1 MSSPSSSSGSEES
14 SEFAVKLQKKKK
26 RRTFGNDDD
35 DDADGDDAN
44 GERFGGAARS
54 DRSYSKPLAFVS
66 SGRKQPVAADREDD
80 AVSDDR
86 DARVDRDERPSFGLP
101 SLGLGASSAPA
112 KKPAGGKLRKADTS
126 FERYTKG
133 IGSKLL
139 AKMGYVGGGMA
150 PIDVKVRPKGVG
162 LGFGNFEEKTASEKR
177 REAAGADDG
186 EKQPD
191 DEDGEEEKE
200 EDLYENDAM
209 RRAAKA
215 VAAEERDRD
224 GWKRGKQRQPRTQYI
239 TSLDQESRAAAEK
252 RVASVG
258 IIDMRGPP
266 AGGDGAARKRM
277 PELYYNVRLLVD
289 LLRVELIELDAKQAK
304 RREQLAVLDADHE
317 RVLSQSAAER
327 DRLIRLE
334 RVRGLVEECSK
345 RVRER
350 RIDLTQVCAL
360 FGALR
365 ANYARE
371 YELFRLSRL
380 VHSLVAPLLGERMR
394 GWAPLSDDD
403 PVAVASVFRA
413 WRDLLLPSDLL
424 DDETALLVASDAVRY
439 DARLFQKLVDD
450 HVLPP
455 LRVALMRTW
464 RPEQNSDAAIALLL
478 AWRGV
483 LPRRVFAA
491 LLDAMVV
498 PRIERVL
505 ADADQ
510 RRVDALSMHRWL
522 APWQTLLGA
531 AFEPLLPSIGQLLVG
546 AVERCDARL
555 DDAHAALHAW
565 SHAGLGDTQ
574 LQRLLERVVGAM
586 ERRLRSVPLNPAAP
600 DSSALEAV
608 LRWFDFAPLAVV
620 RLVHVVEEN
629 FFAPWFDVTRQWI
642 AGEPDFGEL
651 SDWYAGWKTFFP
663 APLLEAAPRLRTLFN
678 HALDLLKC
686 GFVRLQLP
694 AAPAV
699 PTRARMRAQAAE
711 QTTRFGVADD
721 APAPVATDDEPFLSN
736 INDLREAVSE
746 MASERGVLFQRAARQ
761 YDNRDA
767 YTLGA
772 ALVRFENGLLLE
784 RQANGDWKPAS
795 IDELLDRAIK
805 PTAATPRR
813 PQGFADID

>member
-1 MSSPSSSSGSEES
+1 MSSPASSSGSEES

-26 RRTFGNDDD
+26 RRTFDDD
-35 DDADGDDAN
+35 DNDND
-44 GERFGGAARS
+44 ERFDGAARS
-54 DRSYSKPLAFVS
+54 HSKPLAFVS
-66 SGRKQPVAADREDD
+66 SGRD
-80 AVSDDR
+80 AVSDD
-86 DARVDRDERPSFGLP
+86 ADERPSFGLP
-101 SLGLGASSAPA
+101 SFGLPSSSAPA

-177 REAAGADDG
+177 REAAG
-186 EKQPD
+186 EKHA
-191 DEDGEEEKE
+191 DEDEVEEKE

-289 LLRVELIELDAKQAK
+289 VLRVELIELDAKQAK

-317 RVLSQSAAER
+317 RVLSHSAAER

-350 RIDLTQVCAL
+350 RIDLTQVSAL

-483 LPRRVFAA
+483 LPRRAFAA

-629 FFAPWFDVTRQWI
+629 FFAPWFDITRQWL

-721 APAPVATDDEPFLSN
+721 APAPVATDDEPFLSS

-795 IDELLDRAIK
+795 IDELLDRAIQ